1 MGSHSTDPAALPSLQ
16 PRQNLRISAISAVTI
31 SPRRHSDGTRPRNA
45 ISSRGWPKRV
55 RSPSSA
61 TRPIA
66 VMNETPRS
74 ARFRVPGSGSAWQFL
89 HYTHVLNRGGARC
102 AKSSGRAA
110 GQVAEGARRRPWLRR
125 VDLTRLAAKDFSPA
139 RGPSSAIISAI
150 WWLAGESHWA
160 SAGAIAAPPAAKEA
174 RISAEGVV
182 SPDTVSRQ

>member
-1 MGSHSTDPAALPSLQ
+1 MAEARQVAEFRHETDRGDERDSAERQIPRTRFGLGMAIPALHARLE
-16 PRQNLRISAISAVTI
+16 PR
-31 SPRRHSDGTRPRNA
+31 
-45 ISSRGWPKRV
+45 
-55 RSPSSA
+55 
-61 TRPIA
+61 
-66 VMNETPRS
+66 
-74 ARFRVPGSGSAWQFL
+74 
-89 HYTHVLNRGGARC
+89 GARC